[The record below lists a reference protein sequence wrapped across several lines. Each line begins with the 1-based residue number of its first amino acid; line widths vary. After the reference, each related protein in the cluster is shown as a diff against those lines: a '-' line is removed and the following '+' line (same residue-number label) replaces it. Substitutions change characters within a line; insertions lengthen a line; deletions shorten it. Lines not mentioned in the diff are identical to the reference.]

1 MTEKE
6 VILAEVNDRIEQ
18 VSQNIDAGL
27 HYDTLACLNTKLA
40 TLQGIR
46 DFITSLPPSTGE
58 SACNIQAVLIGI
70 MAGVVIGFI
79 FL

>member
-27 HYDTLACLNTKLA
+27 HYDTLACSNIKLA

-46 DFITSLPPSTGE
+46 DFITSLPPSTSE
-58 SACNIQAVLIGI
+58 AADCAMAVLIGM
-70 MAGVVIGFI
+70 MAGVAIGLI
-79 FL
+79 F

>member
-27 HYDTLACLNTKLA
+27 HYDTLACSNIKLA

-46 DFITSLPPSTGE
+46 DFITSLPPSTSEAAGYLL
-58 SACNIQAVLIGI
+58 ACLGGLIT
-70 MAGVVIGFI
+70 GVVIGLI
-79 FL
+79 F

>member
-18 VSQNIDAGL
+18 VSRNIDAGL
-27 HYDTLACLNTKLA
+27 HYDTPACLNTKLA